1 MTMTKTPQ
9 PSDLDAESSRSS
21 PTTLNHHSLTPHSS
35 GTNTPMTIEQD
46 RELLFDQD
54 DIDNSFGHNRRSE
67 ELPEYEASSS
77 RSRAVEQAQCSILPS
92 RAAVWTIKDTN
103 IRLSAFVAAILLHQG
118 IINTK
123 DLDVYHNQAKEADQ
137 GPSDPI
143 SGIFKSVHGT
153 VGGIVQGIADYPVEI
168 TKIVQAGGDVA
179 KGLATDFAMDS
190 NKGVSRIIGTGLRAP
205 GDFTMNISRGFA
217 NAPKLYG
224 DETVRPVEKVD
235 GVVSGLEAAGKGF
248 GYGLWD
254 GLSGLY
260 TQPAKG
266 AEEGGVLGFFGGLGK
281 GIGGA
286 VFKPVAGAVGI
297 SAYAF
302 KGVYEE
308 VARLTG
314 GSEED
319 KEKAA
324 LLKQG
329 NEEWSMCTG
338 EERKAILGMW
348 YTFNAQEG
356 IVMHDHD
363 REQGKWN

>member
-1 MTMTKTPQ
+1 MTKTPQ
-9 PSDLDAESSRSS
+9 HSDLDIESSRSS
-21 PTTLNHHSLTPHSS
+21 PPTLNHHSLTPHSS
-35 GTNTPMTIEQD
+35 GTNTPTTIEQD
-46 RELLFDQD
+46 REILFDQD
-54 DIDNSFGHNRRSE
+54 DIDSSFGKNRRSE

-77 RSRAVEQAQCSILPS
+77 QSRVVEQTRCSILPS
-92 RAAVWTIKDTN
+92 RAAVWTVKDNN
-103 IRLSAFVAAILLHQG
+103 IRLSAFVASILLHQG

-123 DLDVYHNQAKEADQ
+123 DLDVYHNQVQETDQ

-143 SGIFKSVHGT
+143 TGVFKSVHGT
-153 VGGIVQGIADYPVEI
+153 VGGIVQGLVDYPVEI
-168 TKIVQAGGDVA
+168 SKIVQADGDVA
-179 KGLATDFAMDS
+179 KGLAADFALDS

-205 GDFTMNISRGFA
+205 GEFTMNISRGFA

-224 DETVRPVEKVD
+224 DEAVRPVEKVD
-235 GVVSGLEAAGKGF
+235 GVMSGLEAAGKGF

-266 AEEGGVLGFFGGLGK
+266 IEEGGIGGFFSGLGK

-286 VFKPVAGAVGI
+286 VFKPVAGAVGLP
-297 SAYAF
+297 AYAIR
-302 KGVYEE
+302 GVYEE

-319 KEKAA
+319 KERAER
-324 LLKQG
+324 LKQG
-329 NEEWSMCTG
+329 NDEWSMCTG

-356 IVMHDHD
+356 IVMHDGE